1 MSSAQTP
8 EYRRFLQKLREARM
22 DLEMTQEQVAQK
34 LRVEQSW
41 ISKVERG
48 VRRLDVVE
56 LAKFAAIFEKLSTKF
71 FDEFEQISNLQ

>member
-22 DLEMTQEQVAQK
+22 ELEMTQEQVAQK

-56 LAKFAAIFEKLSTKF
+56 LARFARLYGKPARYFVQGFPAEG
-71 FDEFEQISNLQ
+71 

>member
-22 DLEMTQEQVAQK
+22 ELEMTQEQVAQK

-56 LAKFAAIFEKLSTKF
+56 LAKFARLYGKPARF
-71 FDEFEQISNLQ
+71 FVPGFPVEG